1 MLLSLIFGNNI
12 LEFPD
17 SILFCQSIFIDFYAL
32 ATLEFF
38 LQILFFF
45 FMFPMC
51 RFVFFFFLIS
61 SIFCAI
67 DESKYFHT
75 FATISS
81 PFFPAELNHLFGL
94 V

>member
-45 FMFPMC
+45 FLCFPC
-51 RFVFFFFLIS
+51 ADLFFFF
-61 SIFCAI
+61 FFNFF
-67 DESKYFHT
+67 YF
-75 FATISS
+75 
-81 PFFPAELNHLFGL
+81 LRN
-94 V
+94 